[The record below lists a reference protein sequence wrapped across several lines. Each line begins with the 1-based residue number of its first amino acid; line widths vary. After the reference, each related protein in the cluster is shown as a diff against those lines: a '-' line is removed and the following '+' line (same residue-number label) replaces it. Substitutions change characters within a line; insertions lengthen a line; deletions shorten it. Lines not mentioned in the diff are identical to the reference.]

1 MDTNMLKSVLVK
13 NGDNVAALADK
24 MGLSTAGLYR
34 RIDGKTQFTYKEIR
48 AIKEIYGL
56 SPEEIDA
63 IFFTGEVS

>member
-1 MDTNMLKSVLVK
+1 MLRAVLVR

-24 MGLSTAGLYR
+24 MGLSQTAMYR
-34 RIDGKTQFTYKEIR
+34 RLSGATDFDYKEIR

-63 IFFTGEVS
+63 IFFTN